1 MRRIAPLLVLVT
13 MSLGL
18 VGCARWRGERVAF
31 TVVDEG
37 DTASDYPDR
46 QGLCVDSLSGWRS
59 LWEQLHRYTIPKP
72 TLPEIDFTQYMLI
85 VVFAGEKRS
94 GGYSVQIQQVRE
106 TKQALTVHAVV
117 KSPDPDQVA
126 TAQIVYPY
134 QVVKVPRNELSVKFQ
149 LDF

>member
-18 VGCARWRGERVAF
+18 VGCARWRGKTIDF

-46 QGLCVDSLSGWRS
+46 QGMSIDSLSEWRS

-72 TLPEIDFTQYMLI
+72 PPPEIDFTRYML
-85 VVFAGEKRS
+85 VAVFAGEKRS
-94 GGYSVQIQQVRE
+94 GGYSVQVQQVRE
-106 TKQALTVHAVV
+106 TKQGLTVSAVV
-117 KSPDPDQVA
+117 ESPDPDQVT

-134 QVVKVPRNELSVKFQ
+134 QIVKVPRSDLPVNFQ
-149 LDF
+149 FNS